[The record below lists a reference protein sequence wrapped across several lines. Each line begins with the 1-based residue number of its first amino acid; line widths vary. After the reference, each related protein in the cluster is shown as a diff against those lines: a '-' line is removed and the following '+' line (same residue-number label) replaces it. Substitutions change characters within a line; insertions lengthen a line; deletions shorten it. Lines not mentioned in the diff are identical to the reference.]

1 MRKMFILA
9 LCVAFTT
16 VAQAVTV
23 TWSLTGDD
31 VYVTGTKFRENSQ
44 GTAFSLAL
52 TYTLQTAP
60 AENTIIASIGQWNAG
75 QSNVKALS
83 SGGVRVD
90 KTGSGG
96 SQGYSVDTNMVGE
109 KVSVV
114 FTWSY
119 PSATGNP
126 TISAYING
134 TKCYTFTCNTNANNL
149 NLTVTK
155 SDLWEVHDVT
165 AYEGILSADMIDY
178 LNTEKT
184 SVLPEPT
191 ALALLAIGVA
201 GLVLRRSVA

>member
-60 AENTIIASIGQWNAG
+60 AENTIIASIGQWDAG

-90 KTGSGG
+90 KTGNGG
-96 SQGYSVDTNMVGE
+96 SQGYSVNTDMVGE

-134 TKCYTFTCNTNANNL
+134 TNRYTFTCEESASNL

-178 LNTEKT
+178 LNTKKT